1 VSVSLGS
8 ARRDKVVHAEFL
20 GVPFVIERR
29 GTNGDLQ
36 AAAELIAS
44 LDGQVAAIGL
54 GGIDLYLVAGERR
67 YVVRDALRLAR
78 QAPRTPV
85 VDGSG
90 LKNTLERETIR
101 RLWGEG
107 QLVAADDSGRLP
119 RFLVVSAVD
128 RFGMAEAVAETGCE
142 YVFGDVI
149 FALKLPFPVKRL
161 SHIRRL
167 AQTLLPFI
175 CPLPFKLIY
184 PTGDQQQQPG
194 KTGRRWLQW
203 ADIIGGDYHFI
214 GRNLPAATR
223 HHPRPL
229 QGKTIITNTTTE
241 ADMERLRELGLSQL
255 VTTTPRLGG
264 TIVWDQCDGR
274 GAGEPVG
281 ETAGGPD

>member
-107 QLVAADDSGRLP
+107 QLVAADDSGRLFIIIGLQLRAGLRLFSTLKEQTP
-119 RFLVVSAVD
+119 ASTGLWWGMLGIAAGGALGLALHTLHFEPTQLALIGGLSSLLGGWAVVARHIAGQRQILLVGTAVL
-128 RFGMAEAVAETGCE
+128 MMLTGWLIAAAWLLE
-142 YVFGDVI
+142 GATR
-149 FALKLPFPVKRL
+149 ALKLP
-161 SHIRRL
+161 
-167 AQTLLPFI
+167 
-175 CPLPFKLIY
+175 
-184 PTGDQQQQPG
+184 
-194 KTGRRWLQW
+194 
-203 ADIIGGDYHFI
+203 
-214 GRNLPAATR
+214 
-223 HHPRPL
+223 
-229 QGKTIITNTTTE
+229 
-241 ADMERLRELGLSQL
+241 
-255 VTTTPRLGG
+255 
-264 TIVWDQCDGR
+264 
-274 GAGEPVG
+274 
-281 ETAGGPD
+281 